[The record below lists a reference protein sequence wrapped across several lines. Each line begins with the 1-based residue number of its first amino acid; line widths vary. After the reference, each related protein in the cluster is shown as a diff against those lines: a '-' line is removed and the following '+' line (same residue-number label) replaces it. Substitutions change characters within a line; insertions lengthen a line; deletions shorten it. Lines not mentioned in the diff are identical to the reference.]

1 MDLSPDLTRYLT
13 WAAVV
18 VFGALLAVVDRRQIR
33 RPVFGLLLL
42 IGVVAGFIIEQ
53 VSPFSFGV
61 ESHYME
67 GVLVSAGSAL
77 ALIGYVFAVFW
88 QFVWRS
94 VGRFQGLS
102 GQRDRR
108 KSVASDPF
116 RPSWRVTGL
125 VVIGVRA
132 DMAGRGRKRR
142 E

>member
-88 QFVWRS
+88 QIRVAKC
-94 VGRFQGLS
+94 
-102 GQRDRR
+102 RR
-108 KSVASDPF
+108 AP
-116 RPSWRVTGL
+116 P
-125 VVIGVRA
+125 VVIGFVHDPERHLVRCDNPVA
-132 DMAGRGRKRR
+132 FRG
-142 E
+142 

>member
-1 MDLSPDLTRYLT
+1 MDRSPDLTRYFM
-13 WAAVV
+13 WAGVV
-18 VFGALLAVVDRRQIR
+18 VFGALFAVIDRRQIG
-33 RPVFGLLLL
+33 RPVFGLLLV

-94 VGRFQGLS
+94 IGGR
-102 GQRDRR
+102 
-108 KSVASDPF
+108 
-116 RPSWRVTGL
+116 RPS
-125 VVIGVRA
+125 
-132 DMAGRGRKRR
+132 
-142 E
+142 

>member
-33 RPVFGLLLL
+33 RPVFGLLLV
-42 IGVVAGFIIEQ
+42 IGFVAGFIIEQ

-94 VGRFQGLS
+94 VGGR
-102 GQRDRR
+102 
-108 KSVASDPF
+108 
-116 RPSWRVTGL
+116 RPS
-125 VVIGVRA
+125 
-132 DMAGRGRKRR
+132 
-142 E
+142 